1 MALTAAQIAASL
13 GWTLSKANTGGQP
26 TRQGPEALSFGPTID
41 LTLVT
46 QVLKLPT
53 SFTSGEVKEVDVS
66 TFTNFV
72 TEAVTP
78 TKAFGI
84 ILIPT
89 GTSVSIATGTTNGL
103 VWLAET
109 VPDGGVLLYF
119 QPLAKVIDATHKTIK
134 LTAGAAALTLAGAVL
149 LG

>member
-1 MALTAAQIAASL
+1 MPLTAASIAASL
-13 GWTLSKANTGGQP
+13 GWTLTETNTGSTP
-26 TRQGPEALSFGPTID
+26 TKQGPDSVSFGPAID

-53 SFTSGEVKEVDVS
+53 PFTSGEVKEVDLS
-66 TFTNFV
+66 TFTNLAGRAA
-72 TEAVTP
+72 TA

-84 ILIPT
+84 ILCPT
-89 GTSVSIATGTTNGL
+89 GTSIAIATGTTNGL
-103 VWLAET
+103 VWLAEAI
-109 VPDGGVLLYF
+109 PDGGSLLYF

-134 LTAGAAALTLAGAVL
+134 LTAGAAPLTLAGAVL